1 MALPDPVL
9 AELRQ
14 VVGREAVIATPN
26 DLRIF
31 ERDGS
36 IEGAMPDAV
45 VLASSTRQVAD
56 VIKVAARHHIPLVPR
71 GAGTGL
77 SGGAVTIR
85 GGIALQVTRMR
96 RILDIDPV
104 AQTAIGEPG
113 VVNKELSLVAAQ
125 HGLFY
130 APDPSSQKACTL
142 GGNAAENS
150 GGPHCLYYGV
160 TTNHVLGMEVVLADG
175 SVHWVSGDAPDR
187 VGLDLCG
194 VLVGSEGTL
203 CAITKIKVRL
213 LKVPPSVITLLAAF
227 PNVEAASQAVSAVIG
242 HGIVPSALEMMD
254 NVTVGAVE
262 AHYRAGYPTDA
273 GAVLLVEVD
282 GTEESTRELT
292 DAISAILTDNHGY
305 ALREAQTPA
314 ERDLLWQG
322 RKGAIGAL
330 GRIKPN
336 YYLHDGVVPRSRLP
350 QILSAVGEIGE
361 HYRLPV
367 ANVFHAGDGNLH
379 PNILFDM
386 RDAQVLH
393 QVEAAGEE
401 MLRAVVEMGGALSGE
416 HGIGLEKSAFMP
428 WIFTADDLDAM
439 QRVKHVLDADGILN
453 PGKIF
458 PDPTR
463 KPVHLAG
470 RSGLAVEELQ
480 AELGKAGQFL
490 PLDPFHSPG
499 HTIGGLLATGWTG
512 PLRMRYGPPRDFLI
526 GIRVA
531 LPDGKLASAGGR
543 VVKNVSGYDMMKL
556 HYGALGSLG
565 VIVAAS
571 FKVFPKPLHDVTVVT
586 HRGWDGVEEALAT
599 PLAPSA
605 LELSSDGR
613 VLARYLG

>member
-1 MALPDPVL
+1 MPLPESV
-9 AELRQ
+9 AEELRRA
-14 VVGREAVIATPN
+14 VGREAVIASHN

-45 VLASSTRQVAD
+45 VLASNTQQVSD
-56 VIKVAARHHIPLVPR
+56 VIKIAAKHRIPVVPR

-96 RILDIDPV
+96 RIIEIDAA
-104 AQTAIGEPG
+104 AQTALVEPG
-113 VVNKELSLVAAQ
+113 VVNQELSLVAAQ

-130 APDPSSQKACTL
+130 APDPSSQKACTI

-175 SVHWVSGDAPDR
+175 SVHWVSGDSPDR
-187 VGLDLCG
+187 IGLDLCG

-203 CAITKIKVRL
+203 CAITKIKVKL
-213 LKVPPSVITLLAAF
+213 LRIPPSIATMLAAF
-227 PNVEAASQAVSAVIG
+227 PSIEDASQAVSAVIG

-262 AHYRAGYPTDA
+262 AHYHAGYPTDA

-282 GTEESTRELT
+282 GTRESTRELMA
-292 DAISAILTDNHGY
+292 AIHDVLAANRGY
-305 ALREAQTPA
+305 AMREAQTPA
-314 ERDLLWQG
+314 ERELLWAG

-350 QILSAVGEIGE
+350 QILSAVGEIGV
-361 HYRLPV
+361 HYALPV

-386 RDAQVLH
+386 RDREVLH

-428 WIFTADDLDAM
+428 WIFSADDLEAM
-439 QRVKHVLDADGILN
+439 QRLKSVFDGDGILN

-458 PDPTR
+458 PDPSR
-463 KPVHLAG
+463 KPIQLAG
-470 RSGLAVEELQ
+470 RTGLAVE
-480 AELGKAGQFL
+480 AK
-490 PLDPFHSPG
+490 
-499 HTIGGLLATGWTG
+499 W
-512 PLRMRYGPPRDFLI
+512 
-526 GIRVA
+526 
-531 LPDGKLASAGGR
+531 
-543 VVKNVSGYDMMKL
+543 
-556 HYGALGSLG
+556 
-565 VIVAAS
+565 
-571 FKVFPKPLHDVTVVT
+571 
-586 HRGWDGVEEALAT
+586 W
-599 PLAPSA
+599 
-605 LELSSDGR
+605 
-613 VLARYLG
+613 

>member
-1 MALPDPVL
+1 MLPSPVTE
-9 AELRQ
+9 ELRRI
-14 VVGREAVIATPN
+14 VGREAVIESAN

-36 IEGAMPDAV
+36 IAGAIPDAV
-45 VLASSTRQVAD
+45 VLASTTDQVAA
-56 VIKVAARHHIPLVPR
+56 VIKVAAKNHIPVVPR

-77 SGGAVTIR
+77 SGGAVTIH

-96 RILDIDPV
+96 CILEIDPV
-104 AQTAIGEPG
+104 AQTALVEPG
-113 VVNKELSLVAAQ
+113 VVNQELSLVAAP

-203 CAITKIKVRL
+203 CAITKVKVRL
-213 LKVPPSVITLLAAF
+213 LRIPPSVATMLAAF
-227 PNVEAASQAVSAVIG
+227 PSIETASQAVSAVIG
-242 HGIVPSALEMMD
+242 NGIVPAALEMMD

-262 AHYRAGYPTDA
+262 AHYHAGYPTDA

-282 GTEESTRELT
+282 GTAESTRELMA
-292 DAISAILTDNHGY
+292 AIGKILSDNHGY
-305 ALREAQTPA
+305 AMREAQTPA
-314 ERDLLWQG
+314 ERELLWAG

-336 YYLHDGVVPRSRLP
+336 YYLHDGVVPRTRLP
-350 QILSAVGEIGE
+350 RVLSAVGEIGE

-386 RDAQVLH
+386 RDHEVLH

-416 HGIGLEKSAFMP
+416 HGIGLEKNAFMP
-428 WIFTADDLDAM
+428 WIYSEDDLGAM
-439 QRVKHVLDADGILN
+439 LRVKDVLDPDGIMN

-458 PDPTR
+458 PDPSR
-463 KPVHLAG
+463 KPVQLAG
-470 RSGLAVEELQ
+470 RTGLAVE
-480 AELGKAGQFL
+480 AK
-490 PLDPFHSPG
+490 
-499 HTIGGLLATGWTG
+499 W
-512 PLRMRYGPPRDFLI
+512 
-526 GIRVA
+526 
-531 LPDGKLASAGGR
+531 
-543 VVKNVSGYDMMKL
+543 
-556 HYGALGSLG
+556 
-565 VIVAAS
+565 
-571 FKVFPKPLHDVTVVT
+571 
-586 HRGWDGVEEALAT
+586 W
-599 PLAPSA
+599 
-605 LELSSDGR
+605 
-613 VLARYLG
+613 

>member
-1 MALPDPVL
+1 MPL
-9 AELRQ
+9 ATSVVEELRRI
-14 VVGREAVIATPN
+14 VGRESVIDSAN

-31 ERDGS
+31 ERDAS
-36 IEGAMPDAV
+36 IEGALPDAV
-45 VLASSTRQVAD
+45 VLASTTEQVAD
-56 VIKVAARHHIPLVPR
+56 VIKVAAKHRIPVVPR

-96 RILDIDPV
+96 RIEIDPV
-104 AQTAIGEPG
+104 AQTAMVEPG
-113 VVNKELSLVAAQ
+113 VVNQELSLVAAA

-130 APDPSSQKACTL
+130 APDPSSQKACTI

-187 VGLDLCG
+187 IGLDLCG

-213 LKVPPSVITLLAAF
+213 LRIPPSVATLLAAF
-227 PNVEAASQAVSAVIG
+227 PTIETASHAVSAIIA

-254 NVTVGAVE
+254 HMTVGAVE
-262 AHYRAGYPTDA
+262 AHYHAGYPTDA

-282 GTEESTRELT
+282 GIAESTRELMG
-292 DAISAILTDNHGY
+292 AIRQVLEQNEGY
-305 ALREAQTPA
+305 ALREAQTQA
-314 ERDLLWQG
+314 ERDLLWAG

-350 QILSAVGEIGE
+350 QVLSAVGEIGE
-361 HYRLPV
+361 HYKLPV

-379 PNILFDM
+379 PNILFDL
-386 RDAQVLH
+386 RDREVLH
-393 QVEAAGEE
+393 QVEGAGEE
-401 MLRAVVEMGGALSGE
+401 MLRAVVELGGALSGE

-428 WIFTADDLDAM
+428 WVYSPDDLDAM
-439 QRVKHVLDADGILN
+439 QRVKRVFDVDGILN

-463 KPVHLAG
+463 KQVHLAG
-470 RSGLAVEELQ
+470 RTGLA
-480 AELGKAGQFL
+480 
-490 PLDPFHSPG
+490 
-499 HTIGGLLATGWTG
+499 I
-512 PLRMRYGPPRDFLI
+512 
-526 GIRVA
+526 
-531 LPDGKLASAGGR
+531 
-543 VVKNVSGYDMMKL
+543 
-556 HYGALGSLG
+556 
-565 VIVAAS
+565 
-571 FKVFPKPLHDVTVVT
+571 
-586 HRGWDGVEEALAT
+586 EAKWW
-599 PLAPSA
+599 
-605 LELSSDGR
+605 
-613 VLARYLG
+613 

>member
-1 MALPDPVL
+1 MVPDSVR
-9 AELRQ
+9 AELRGI
-14 VVGREAVIATPN
+14 VGREAVIDAPN

-36 IEGAMPDAV
+36 IEGAIPDAV
-45 VLASSTRQVAD
+45 VLASSTEQVAG
-56 VIKVAARHHIPLVPR
+56 VITVAARNRIPVVPR

-85 GGIALQVTRMR
+85 GGIALQMTRMR

-104 AQTAIGEPG
+104 AQTAIVEPG
-113 VVNKELSLVAAQ
+113 VVNQELSLVAAQ

-203 CAITKIKVRL
+203 CAITKVKVRL
-213 LKVPPSVITLLAAF
+213 LRIPPSIATMLAAF
-227 PNVEAASQAVSAVIG
+227 PSIETASQAVSAVIG
-242 HGIVPSALEMMD
+242 HGIVPAALEMMD

-262 AHYRAGYPTDA
+262 AHYHAGYPTDA

-282 GTEESTRELT
+282 GIAESTRELM
-292 DAISAILTDNHGY
+292 ASIGRILSENQGY
-305 ALREAQTPA
+305 AMREAQTPA
-314 ERDLLWQG
+314 ERDLLWAG

-350 QILSAVGEIGE
+350 QVLSAVGEIGV
-361 HYRLPV
+361 HYKLPV

-386 RDAQVLH
+386 RDKEVLP

-401 MLRAVVEMGGALSGE
+401 MLRAVVELGGALSGE

-428 WIFTADDLDAM
+428 WTYTEDDLDAM
-439 QRVKHVLDADGILN
+439 HRVKDVFDGDGILN

-458 PDPTR
+458 PDPSR
-463 KPVHLAG
+463 KAVHLAG
-470 RSGLAVEELQ
+470 RTGLAVE
-480 AELGKAGQFL
+480 AK
-490 PLDPFHSPG
+490 
-499 HTIGGLLATGWTG
+499 W
-512 PLRMRYGPPRDFLI
+512 
-526 GIRVA
+526 
-531 LPDGKLASAGGR
+531 
-543 VVKNVSGYDMMKL
+543 
-556 HYGALGSLG
+556 
-565 VIVAAS
+565 
-571 FKVFPKPLHDVTVVT
+571 
-586 HRGWDGVEEALAT
+586 W
-599 PLAPSA
+599 
-605 LELSSDGR
+605 
-613 VLARYLG
+613 

>member
-1 MALPDPVL
+1 MALEAAVVE
-9 AELRQ
+9 ELRRI
-14 VVGREAVIATPN
+14 VGRESVIDSAN

-31 ERDGS
+31 ERDAS
-36 IEGAMPDAV
+36 IEGAIPDAV
-45 VLASSTRQVAD
+45 VLAASTEEVAR
-56 VIKVAARHHIPLVPR
+56 VIKVAAKHHIPVVPR

-96 RILDIDPV
+96 RILEIDTV
-104 AQTAIGEPG
+104 AQTALVEPG
-113 VVNKELSLVAAQ
+113 VVNQELSLVAAS

-130 APDPSSQKACTL
+130 APDPSSQKACTI

-187 VGLDLCG
+187 IGLDLCG

-213 LKVPPSVITLLAAF
+213 LRIPPSVATLLAAF
-227 PNVEAASQAVSAVIG
+227 PTIETASHAVSAIIAR
-242 HGIVPSALEMMD
+242 GIVPAALEMMD
-254 NVTVGAVE
+254 HMTVGAVE
-262 AHYRAGYPTDA
+262 AHYHAGYPTDA

-282 GTEESTRELT
+282 GIAESTRELMG
-292 DAISAILTDNHGY
+292 AIREVLEENEGY

-314 ERDLLWQG
+314 ERNLLWAG

-350 QILSAVGEIGE
+350 QVLSAVGEIGE
-361 HYRLPV
+361 HYKLPV

-379 PNILFDM
+379 PNILFDL
-386 RDAQVLH
+386 RDRDVLQ
-393 QVEAAGEE
+393 QVEGAGEE
-401 MLRAVVEMGGALSGE
+401 MLRAVVELGGALSGE

-428 WIFTADDLDAM
+428 WVYSPDDLDAM
-439 QRVKHVLDADGILN
+439 QRVKRVLDVDGILN

-463 KPVHLAG
+463 KQVHLAG
-470 RSGLAVEELQ
+470 RTGLA
-480 AELGKAGQFL
+480 
-490 PLDPFHSPG
+490 
-499 HTIGGLLATGWTG
+499 I
-512 PLRMRYGPPRDFLI
+512 
-526 GIRVA
+526 
-531 LPDGKLASAGGR
+531 
-543 VVKNVSGYDMMKL
+543 
-556 HYGALGSLG
+556 
-565 VIVAAS
+565 
-571 FKVFPKPLHDVTVVT
+571 
-586 HRGWDGVEEALAT
+586 EAKWW
-599 PLAPSA
+599 
-605 LELSSDGR
+605 
-613 VLARYLG
+613 